1 MHASPLLSELIVV
14 RKWLRETAP
23 PPQHPEVTTTSYW
36 KFTKHNVMQGLR
48 TGAGPREGLVKEL
61 DPDAVKEATV
71 ALLLPMMRCAVRT
84 VWKLMS

>member
-1 MHASPLLSELIVV
+1 MHASPLLSELIIVCE
-14 RKWLRETAP
+14 WLRETAP
-23 PPQHPEVTTTSYW
+23 PPQHPEVATGYW

-48 TGAGPREGLVKEL
+48 MGAGPREGLVKEL

-71 ALLLPMMRCAVRT
+71 ALLLPMMWCAVQT